1 MIDPTHQAAVF
12 GMVCITAGALGASYI
27 GGDTISRAA
36 HIALWLVAALF
47 GVPLLVMIW
56 VKAVLG

>member
-1 MIDPTHQAAVF
+1 MIDPTDQAAIC
-12 GMVCITAGALGASYI
+12 GMFLVTVAALGASYV
-27 GGDTISRAA
+27 GGNMISKGA
-36 HIALWLVAALF
+36 HIALWTVAALF